1 VDRVVHVGSWVV
13 VSFWTAVF
21 AALGCSL
28 CGALANTLQ
37 HRTAVAVSG
46 IEAAESTTVAM
57 AVRATLTHRWWL
69 MAVGLQGMGFLLHA
83 TALSFGQLTVVQPL
97 LVCAVLFA
105 LPLNR
110 VLRHEPITRNEVGW
124 AAVLVVGLA
133 GFLVV
138 AAPPVT
144 SGHEPVNSGNAVV
157 AVTIGGVG
165 IITCVLCARRWYG
178 QAGSFLLAT
187 AAGIMFVGQAAL
199 LKSSVGVL
207 SGGVGALLTAWQ
219 PYALIVVG
227 GGAVMFSQLAFR
239 AGSLAASLP
248 VVSTVNPVLGVI
260 VGATVYNESVRHS
273 PLALAAESLFLLL
286 LVAATVVLTRL
297 EDDTPTQALSVV
309 QD

>member
-1 VDRVVHVGSWVV
+1 M
-13 VSFWTAVF
+13 SFWAAVF

-46 IEAAESTTVAM
+46 IEAAETTTVGA

-69 MAVGLQGMGFLLHA
+69 MAVGLQATGFILHA

-110 VLRHEPITRNEVGW
+110 MLRHEPITRNEIGW
-124 AAVLVVGLA
+124 AALLVVGLA
-133 GFLVV
+133 GFLMV
-138 AAPPVT
+138 ASPPATTTREYVD
-144 SGHEPVNSGNAVV
+144 SGNAIM
-157 AVTIGGVG
+157 AVTIGVVAV
-165 IITCVLCARRWYG
+165 IVCVLCAHRWYDRV
-178 QAGSFLLAT
+178 APFMLAT
-187 AAGIMFVGQAAL
+187 ASGIMFVAQAAL

-207 SGGVGALLTAWQ
+207 GKGGVGALFAAWQ
-219 PYALIVVG
+219 PYALVVSG
-227 GGAVMFSQLAFR
+227 AGAVVFIQLAYR
-239 AGSLAASLP
+239 AGPLAASLP
-248 VVSTVNPVLGVI
+248 VVSTVNPVISVI

-273 PLALAAESLFLLL
+273 PLALAAETLFLLL

-297 EDDTPTQALSVV
+297 DQGEPSQALSVA

>member
-1 VDRVVHVGSWVV
+1 M
-13 VSFWTAVF
+13 SFWAAVF

-46 IEAAESTTVAM
+46 IEAAESTTVAA

-69 MAVGLQGMGFLLHA
+69 MAVALQGVGFLLHA
-83 TALSFGQLTVVQPL
+83 TALNFGQLTVVQPL

-110 VLRHEPITRNEVGW
+110 VLRREPITRNEVGW

-133 GFLVV
+133 GFLMV
-138 AAPPVT
+138 ASPPLT
-144 SGHEPVNSGNAVV
+144 ATKEPVDSGAALV
-157 AVTIGGVG
+157 AVTLGVAG
-165 IITCVLCARRWYG
+165 IVTCVVCARRWYS

-187 AAGIMFVGQAAL
+187 ASGIMFVGQAAL

-207 SGGVGALLTAWQ
+207 DKGVGGLLVAWQ

-227 GGAVMFSQLAFR
+227 GGAVVFSQLAFR
-239 AGSLAASLP
+239 AGTLAASLP

-260 VGATVYNESVRHS
+260 VGSTVYNETVRHS
-273 PLALAAESLFLLL
+273 PLALAAESMFLLL
-286 LVAATVVLTRL
+286 LVVATVVLTRL
-297 EDDTPTQALSVV
+297 EDDTPTRELSVAS
-309 QD
+309 D